1 MTDDNL
7 KASVILIVS
16 VLILFVLCNQLYSSD
31 VNTESGVVNKI
42 KGLEIM
48 FLKLSTCPY
57 CIKMESF
64 LLSKNLIHYMH
75 IIDVQTGEGRKIAQ
89 DNQLSGFPSFV
100 SKKTGKKTSGFTED
114 INKLIN
120 DLE

>member
-48 FLKLSTCPY
+48 FLKWKVFY
-57 CIKMESF
+57 
-64 LLSKNLIHYMH
+64 
-75 IIDVQTGEGRKIAQ
+75 
-89 DNQLSGFPSFV
+89 
-100 SKKTGKKTSGFTED
+100 
-114 INKLIN
+114 
-120 DLE
+120 